1 VNSQTLHIKNLLM
14 TLTLLLILLIGIAV
28 DFAQASQGV
37 INYDVVN
44 IRSGPGTSYAIAGTA
59 LKNSQ
64 ITILQT
70 QGDWKQ
76 VSLGK
81 VAGWIAAQYI
91 DAAGIGEIV
100 ITGDW
105 ANIRSGPGTNY
116 TSVGKANKGEAF
128 TLLSQEGEWYHILTS
143 AGQEAYLAGY
153 LAQVSPAGQTGET
166 AEITKLASSSVNSG
180 ENSDQSGKNL
190 SVILNGTAMSFEV
203 PPIVENGRTLVPMR
217 PIFEAMGAQVEWNAG
232 TKTVIAR
239 KNADVVV
246 LPLNSIKPTING
258 KAYTLEVPAKIINS
272 RTLAPLRFVA
282 EAFGGQVDWNE
293 STRTVKITS
302 FASNGTMS
310 GNTAASTGNPIV
322 VTAKVSDVCLREQPT
337 GAASA
342 LSVAQPGEKL
352 TVLTERDG
360 WYQVSRGSNTGWVAS
375 WMVEASSAGDA
386 TAPSSGSGTTV
397 TSTQGTTI
405 NANEDA
411 NTIHISK
418 TSDSKG
424 IKITLTSNESFKPNI
439 KQTSGVIQYDL
450 GEAPVASFSSLD
462 ETIDEGKLTIRKTT
476 VVDSNLITITLPS
489 WVQYELASEGASKYI
504 VTIPNCITSIEKA
517 VFGSVGDRIII
528 HTITPISGQTGTLNG
543 STLEVKLPGTAMKE
557 GYSFSGSGTL
567 FSSIG
572 IAENG
577 SDVLFTINTNNLG
590 KFTLPA
596 SGKKELNII
605 LMKKTA
611 ANTGE
616 RIVVLDPGH
625 GGKDCGSS
633 GTTLKE
639 KDVNL
644 AVALKTGT
652 ILQQKGIKVEYTR
665 TDDSFMEVSEESG
678 IGNDINATVFVAFHC
693 NSSYNIGPSGTETYF
708 YAPLEIP
715 ELYAQREE
723 RSRLANLIQSKMIAN
738 LNLVNRGVKDNQPY
752 WVLKYTTMPSAIVEM
767 GFINNPEEEKLLGQ
781 EGIQDLAAQ
790 AISDAIQEY
799 LQSL

>member
-1 VNSQTLHIKNLLM
+1 MNSQTLHIKNLLM

>member
-1 VNSQTLHIKNLLM
+1 M